1 MLNTNPTRGILP
13 RFKRS
18 PLAFLTMV
26 ICATFAGCATAPP
39 PSAPAP
45 VARDLPPVPDRL
57 MQPVPL
63 PALQKGQ
70 DARAALRLTQTALIE
85 ANARLVASAGWYES
99 VRKSYAILKPK

>member
-1 MLNTNPTRGILP
+1 
-13 RFKRS
+13 
-18 PLAFLTMV
+18 
-26 ICATFAGCATAPP
+26 
-39 PSAPAP
+39 
-45 VARDLPPVPDRL
+45 
-57 MQPVPL
+57 MQPIPL